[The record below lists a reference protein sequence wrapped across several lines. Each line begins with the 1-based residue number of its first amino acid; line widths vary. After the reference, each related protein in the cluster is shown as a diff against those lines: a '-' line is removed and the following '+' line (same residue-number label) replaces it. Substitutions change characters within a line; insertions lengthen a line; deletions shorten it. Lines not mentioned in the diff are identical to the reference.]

1 MTIKINQSILLSL
14 FILAF
19 IVLGFWSQVKAQS
32 DTQAE
37 TQDNSQIEETT
48 YEFAFSE
55 EEQPILALGERLFQ
69 ANCASCHGVYGEG
82 HADENLI
89 APAVN
94 GSEHAWHHGD
104 EQILGLIQGG
114 GRFMPAVGAEWTQE
128 EREAVWIYAKHWW
141 TPEQR
146 EFQPGDLGEEMLSE
160 LEPVSEI
167 TP

>member
-1 MTIKINQSILLSL
+1 MTIKNKQSILLSL
-14 FILAF
+14 FIF
-19 IVLGFWSQVKAQS
+19 TFMVLGFWSQVKVQS

-37 TQDNSQIEETT
+37 IQDNSQTEEAT
-48 YEFAFSE
+48 YEFTFSE

-69 ANCASCHGVYGEG
+69 ANCASCHGVSGEG
-82 HADENLI
+82 HTDENQI

-104 EQILGLIQGG
+104 EQILGMIQNG

-128 EREAVWIYAKHWW
+128 EREAVWVYAKHWW

-146 EFQPGDLGEEMLSE
+146 EFQPGDLGEGMLSE
-160 LEPVSEI
+160 LTAVSES